1 MKMNQPI
8 LSGISFG
15 LASGIITTLG
25 LLIGLS
31 AATNNKVI
39 AISGVLTIAIADSLS
54 DALGMHISKESDK
67 NRSNRYIWR
76 ATFSTFWAKMIV
88 GLSFLIPLLLLDL
101 TKAIIVS
108 ITYGLLLLGI
118 FSYFIAKSRNEP
130 AYKTIF
136 EHITIAIIV
145 IIVTKFIGNLISFYL

>member
-88 GLSFLIPLLLLDL
+88 GLSFLIPLLFLDL

-108 ITYGLLLLGI
+108 IIYGLLLLGI

-130 AYKTIF
+130 AYKTIS
-136 EHITIAIIV
+136 EHIIIAILV